1 MGGVIM
7 LVFTMGSNL
16 SCYQLRRDYYSYKLQ
31 VSLMVTAKQNLQ
43 QIQKRER
50 ERNINTKESHETT
63 KKEKKTENYKNS
75 QKTIKKMAISTNL
88 SIITLNVNGLNSPIK
103 THTVVEQPKIKKPIY
118 MFPTR
123 NSFQM

>member
-63 KKEKKTENYKNS
+63 KKEKKQRTT
-75 QKTIKKMAISTNL
+75 KTARKQLRKW
-88 SIITLNVNGLNSPIK
+88 
-103 THTVVEQPKIKKPIY
+103 Q
-118 MFPTR
+118 
-123 NSFQM
+123 